1 MSFEK
6 RILRKIVRIYPKS
19 FRDSYKNVLMFL
31 RKDYSADYKL
41 GMMTI
46 ALLFFYFAIM
56 VFGALFFLDYIKW
69 IALGG
74 IGFIF
79 SYILVDY
86 LLLYFK
92 LEDKKKNIETVLP
105 DFLHICSSNLRAGYT
120 PFQALKS
127 SAREEFGELSAEVQ
141 VATTSALGSGSFE
154 DAITSMNKRIQSK
167 LFGRILHLFITS
179 MHAGSRMAD
188 LLEDTAKDVAETQS
202 LKKDLTTGTKTY
214 TMFILFT
221 VIIASPMLF
230 SISLHFTDI
239 MSGMQADDAGSEED
253 SFGLGMMGGKMEITT
268 EFMRN
273 ISLFMIISTSIFSSM
288 LIGVISEGNKKH
300 GLRYAPAIAIVS
312 TVIFF
317 IARKVVSSMF

>member
-6 RILRKIVRIYPKS
+6 RVLRKVARVYPKR
-19 FRDSYKNVLMFL
+19 FRDSYADVLMFL
-31 RKDYSADYKL
+31 RKDYSSDYKL
-41 GMMTI
+41 GTMTI
-46 ALLFFYFAIM
+46 TLVSIFITSLLIGLLFF
-56 VFGALFFLDYIKW
+56 VDYIHW

-74 IGFIF
+74 FGFIV

-92 LEDKKKNIETVLP
+92 LEDKKKNIESVLP

-127 SAREEFGELSAEVQ
+127 SARDEFGELSKEVQ
-141 VATTSALGSGSFE
+141 VATSSALGSGSFE

-188 LLEDTAKDVAETQS
+188 LLEETAKDVAETQS
-202 LKKDLTTGTKTY
+202 LKKELSTGTKSY

-239 MSGMQADDAGSEED
+239 MSGMQADDAGEQED

-273 ISLFMIISTSIFSSM
+273 ISLFMIISTSIFSAM

-312 TVIFF
+312 TIIFF
-317 IARKVVSSMF
+317 IARKAVSSMF